1 MRQYLLL
8 VLLLSFSISESYAT
22 IYKWTNE
29 RGVITYSQHKPSNHT
44 LKSERIVIKS
54 TLSSAE
60 VKEIFC
66 AEPASQSTQQP
77 ETIAATQVSNREQ
90 QKINTEAI
98 NEICQSAQKNLVALQ
113 RSGNVLYK
121 DAGGNFMRLTEQ
133 DKTQKR
139 KEANQLIKE
148 FCQ

>member
-8 VLLLSFSISESYAT
+8 ILILSFSISESYAT

-60 VKEIFC
+60 AKEIFC
-66 AEPASQSTQQP
+66 AEPASQSTEP
-77 ETIAATQVSNREQ
+77 PDTVAATQISSREQ
-90 QKINTEAI
+90 KKINTEAV
-98 NEICQSAQKNLVALQ
+98 NKICRNAQQNLASLQ

-121 DAGGNFMRLTEQ
+121 DADGNFMRLTEQ
-133 DKTQKR
+133 DKTKKR